1 MNKLAT
7 RIKNVGPG
15 ALVAAAFI
23 GPGTVTS
30 CSISGATA
38 VTSCSISG
46 ATAGYTLLWAMLL
59 SVISVI
65 IMQSMAARLGIVS
78 GMGLGEALR
87 EKFTSQGARILISI
101 LVIAAVFIGNIA
113 YETGN
118 LTGSI
123 LGIQAA
129 FPAADNQTAKIVL
142 AVVLG
147 VIAFALL
154 FSGSY
159 QRVENIL
166 TALVVLM
173 GVIFLI
179 CAFAAK
185 PDWGAVF
192 AGLFG
197 FKVPDGG
204 DWMTVAAL
212 MGTTVVPYNIYLH
225 AASASTKWGK
235 TDDKEDALANSR
247 FDSIISIG
255 LGGVISMAIIVCA
268 AATIHA
274 SGGTIASGSD
284 MAKALTPLLG
294 SWATVIFGIGLF
306 AAGITSTLT
315 APLAAA
321 FASSGILGWGEDMKQ
336 TRFKVFWI
344 IVLAFGVFATC
355 TLGAS
360 PTQIIL
366 FAQAANA
373 ILLPVTGI
381 LLLIVANDAAIMKEY
396 KNKTWFNVLVVI
408 VIAIFIFIAAR
419 NMNAFMSGL
428 GRFCADDHFRKQ
440 YRPGDQQDRAGRQ
453 KISHKEKY
461 QGRQ

>member
-1 MNKLAT
+1 MSKLGT

-30 CSISGATA
+30 CS
-38 VTSCSISG
+38 VSG

-87 EKFTSQGARILISI
+87 TKFTSSGARVLISI

-129 FPAADNQTAKIVL
+129 VPAAANGTAKIIL
-142 AVVLG
+142 ALVLG
-147 VIAFALL
+147 AIAFFLL

-192 AGLFG
+192 AGMFS
-197 FKVPDGG
+197 FKVPEGG

-225 AASASTKWGK
+225 AASASTKWGHSG
-235 TDDKEDALANSR
+235 DKEDALANSR

-255 LGGVISMAIIVCA
+255 LGGIISMAIIICA
-268 AATIHA
+268 SATIHA
-274 SGGTIASGSD
+274 TGGTISSGAD

-306 AAGITSTLT
+306 AAGITSALT

-321 FASSGILGWGEDMKQ
+321 FASSGILGWGEDMKK

-344 IVLAFGVFATC
+344 VVLVFGIIATC

-360 PTQIIL
+360 PTEIIL

-373 ILLPVTGI
+373 LLLPITGI
-381 LLLIVANDAAIMKEY
+381 LLLIVANDSSIMKNH
-396 KNKTWFNVLVVI
+396 KNSTWFNILVVL

-419 NMNAFMSGL
+419 NMRAFMTGL
-428 GRFCADDHFRKQ
+428 QNLLA
-440 YRPGDQQDRAGRQ
+440 A
-453 KISHKEKY
+453 
-461 QGRQ
+461 

>member
-1 MNKLAT
+1 MNKYLT

-23 GPGTVTS
+23 GPGT
-30 CSISGATA
+30 

-87 EKFTSQGARILISI
+87 TKFTSSGARVLISI
-101 LVIAAVFIGNIA
+101 LVIAAVFVGNIA

-129 FPAADNQTAKIVL
+129 IPAADNGTVKIVL
-142 AVVLG
+142 ALILG
-147 VIAFALL
+147 IIAFVLL
-154 FSGSY
+154 YSGSY
-159 QRVENIL
+159 QRVENFL

-192 AGLFG
+192 SGLFG
-197 FKVPDGG
+197 FRVPDGG

-225 AASASTKWGK
+225 AASASTKWGNV
-235 TDDKEDALANSR
+235 DDKDDALANSR
-247 FDSIISIG
+247 FDSVLSIG
-255 LGGVISMAIIVCA
+255 LGGIISMAIIVCA

-274 SGGTIASGSD
+274 TGGTIASGAD
-284 MAKALTPLLG
+284 MAKALSPLLG

-321 FASSGILGWGEDMKQ
+321 FASSGILGWGEDMKNN
-336 TRFKVFWI
+336 RFKIFWI
-344 IVLAFGVFATC
+344 IVLAFGIFATC

-360 PTQIIL
+360 PTEIIL

-373 ILLPVTGI
+373 LLLPITGI
-381 LLLIVANDAAIMKEY
+381 LLLIVSNDEKILKEY
-396 KNKTWFNVLVVI
+396 RNKTWFNVLVVL
-408 VIAIFIFIAAR
+408 VIAVFLFIAAR
-419 NMNAFMSGL
+419 NMRAFITGL
-428 GRFCADDHFRKQ
+428 QKLI
-440 YRPGDQQDRAGRQ
+440 AG
-453 KISHKEKY
+453 
-461 QGRQ
+461 

>member
-1 MNKLAT
+1 MSKLAT

-23 GPGTVTS
+23 GPGT
-30 CSISGATA
+30 

-87 EKFTSQGARILISI
+87 TKFTGTGARILISI

-129 FPAADNQTAKIVL
+129 IPGADNPTVKLIL
-142 AVVLG
+142 ALLLG
-147 VIAFALL
+147 IIAFALL

-159 QRVENIL
+159 QSVENFL

-173 GVIFLI
+173 GIIFLI

-185 PDWGAVF
+185 PDWGAVLS
-192 AGLFG
+192 GLFG

-212 MGTTVVPYNIYLH
+212 MGTTVVPYNI
-225 AASASTKWGK
+225 
-235 TDDKEDALANSR
+235 
-247 FDSIISIG
+247 ISIG
-255 LGGVISMAIIVCA
+255 LGGIISMAIIVCA
-268 AATIHA
+268 SATIHKA
-274 SGGTIASGSD
+274 GGTISSGAD

-321 FASSGILGWGEDMKQ
+321 FASSGILGWGEDMKRG
-336 TRFKVFWI
+336 RFKVFWI
-344 IVLAFGVFATC
+344 IVLAFGIFATC

-373 ILLPVTGI
+373 LLLPITGI
-381 LLLIVANDAAIMKEY
+381 LLLIVSNDASIMKEY

-408 VIAIFIFIAAR
+408 VIAIFLFIAAR
-419 NMNAFMSGL
+419 NMRAFITGL
-428 GRFCADDHFRKQ
+428 QALLS
-440 YRPGDQQDRAGRQ
+440 A
-453 KISHKEKY
+453 
-461 QGRQ
+461 

>member
-1 MNKLAT
+1 MNKFLT

-23 GPGTVTS
+23 GPGT
-30 CSISGATA
+30 

-87 EKFTSQGARILISI
+87 TKFTSSGARVLISI
-101 LVIAAVFIGNIA
+101 LVIAAVFVGNIA

-129 FPAADNQTAKIVL
+129 IPAADNGTVKIVL
-142 AVVLG
+142 ALILG
-147 VIAFALL
+147 IIAFVLL
-154 FSGSY
+154 YSGSY
-159 QRVENIL
+159 QRVENFL

-192 AGLFG
+192 SGLFG
-197 FKVPDGG
+197 FRVPDGG

-225 AASASTKWGK
+225 AASASTKWGNV
-235 TDDKEDALANSR
+235 DDKDDALANSR
-247 FDSIISIG
+247 FDSVLSIG
-255 LGGVISMAIIVCA
+255 LGGIISMAIIVCA

-274 SGGTIASGSD
+274 TGGTIASGAD
-284 MAKALTPLLG
+284 MAKALSPLLG

-321 FASSGILGWGEDMKQ
+321 FASSGILGWGEDMKNN
-336 TRFKVFWI
+336 RFKIFWI
-344 IVLAFGVFATC
+344 IVLAFGIFATC

-360 PTQIIL
+360 PTEIIL

-373 ILLPVTGI
+373 LLLPITGI
-381 LLLIVANDAAIMKEY
+381 LLLIVSNDEKILKE
-396 KNKTWFNVLVVI
+396 KKTH
-408 VIAIFIFIAAR
+408 
-419 NMNAFMSGL
+419 SG
-428 GRFCADDHFRKQ
+428 RPVRP
-440 YRPGDQQDRAGRQ
+440 PGDHVITIGECLWTTESSRSGTVP
-453 KISHKEKY
+453 
-461 QGRQ
+461 